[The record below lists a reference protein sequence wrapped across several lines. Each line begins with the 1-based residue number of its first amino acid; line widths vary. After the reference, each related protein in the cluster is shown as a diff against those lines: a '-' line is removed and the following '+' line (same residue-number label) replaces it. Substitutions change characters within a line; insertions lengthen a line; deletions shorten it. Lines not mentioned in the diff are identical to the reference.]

1 MLNSEIDKALNYLS
15 NTINRKDIW
24 NNLQSFIKE
33 VEGIV
38 NAIERPT
45 IEKKELQNFVLS
57 MQGFE
62 DDNVPSEF
70 KIDKKLGGPIDTFI
84 IKVEEKDCYRYYDC
98 KNNVLIFKGQ
108 FYDLKRIGKIL
119 RILKNIKEY

>member
-1 MLNSEIDKALNYLS
+1 MLNSEVDKALNYLS

-45 IEKKELQNFVLS
+45 IEKKN
-57 MQGFE
+57 
-62 DDNVPSEF
+62 
-70 KIDKKLGGPIDTFI
+70 
-84 IKVEEKDCYRYYDC
+84 Y
-98 KNNVLIFKGQ
+98 
-108 FYDLKRIGKIL
+108 KIL
-119 RILKNIKEY
+119 FCLCKGLKMIMFHQNSKLTKN